1 MQINSRVFGE
11 IEIAENKIIL
21 FERGLMGF
29 EENSRYALLFDSEKK
44 NGKGVMW
51 LQSMEDAN
59 LAFPVIDPLNI
70 LPEYH
75 PVVEDEWLADIGE
88 YSSDEELLLL
98 CVLTVPADLTRMTAN
113 IKAPLVINTVTRKGC
128 QIIVN
133 NDEYDVRYNVYD
145 YIQKL
150 KKEDGEC

>member
-1 MQINSRVFGE
+1 MQIKSRVFGE
-11 IEIAENKIIL
+11 IEISENKIIS
-21 FERGLMGF
+21 FGKGLMGF
-29 EENSRYALLFDSEKK
+29 EDNSRYALLYDSEKQ

-59 LAFPVIDPLNI
+59 LAFPVIDPLDI
-70 LPEYH
+70 LSEYK
-75 PVVEDEWLADIGE
+75 PMVEDEWLANIGE
-88 YSSDEELLLL
+88 YGSDEELLIL
-98 CVLTVPADLTRMTAN
+98 CVLTVPADLTQMTAN

-133 NDEYDVRYNVYD
+133 NDDYEVRYNVYD

-150 KKEDGEC
+150 KKGGR

>member
-11 IEIAENKIIL
+11 IDIAEEKIIS
-21 FERGLMGF
+21 FEKGLMGF

-44 NGKGVMW
+44 NDKGVMW
-51 LQSMEDAN
+51 LQSLEDAN
-59 LAFPVIDPLNI
+59 LAFPVIDPLKVVSKYN
-70 LPEYH
+70 

-98 CVLTVPADLTRMTAN
+98 CVLTVPADLTKMTAN
-113 IKAPLVINTVTRKGC
+113 TKAPLVINTVTRKGC

-133 NDEYDVRYNVYD
+133 NEDYEVRYNVYD

-150 KKEDGEC
+150 KEEGNEC